1 MCIMYFCNSVIHL
14 VILLSIVSI
23 VRPHMEYAAPVWDPD
38 MTKDQDL
45 LASTQ
50 KFACN
55 MMTKNW
61 EATMSFC
68 NWQTY
73 PLLQTEG
80 CTLNCVLCTKL
91 CTTWLYTSHQILL
104 YLKSLDCM
112 LAHLLPDL
120 GTYCFLKSF
129 VPHAVSHWNS
139 LPEPVVSSPS
149 FATFKHTH
157 LQIECIYY
165 MH

>member
-1 MCIMYFCNSVIHL
+1 
-14 VILLSIVSI
+14 
-23 VRPHMEYAAPVWDPD
+23 MEYAAPVWDPH

-68 NWQTY
+68 IWQTY

-91 CTTWLYTSHQILL
+91 CTTWLYTLHQILL
-104 YLKSLDCM
+104 YLKSLDCI
-112 LAHLLPDL
+112 LAHLLPF
-120 GTYCFLKSF
+120 T
-129 VPHAVSHWNS
+129 
-139 LPEPVVSSPS
+139 SPWHILFS
-149 FATFKHTH
+149 
-157 LQIECIYY
+157 
-165 MH
+165 